1 MTHIRVATEGDLD
14 YAVAAR
20 LLGDVGLAA
29 VRTGRARGRDYLLRK
44 LAGYNNA
51 AQRDRWLVL
60 IDLDRDECA
69 PTLLRAWIGA
79 PAEGLIVRVAVREI
93 ESWLLADPGLANR
106 LRIPANTLPN
116 APDEINAPK
125 RQLLDIVRAH
135 CKTRSIRNDILP
147 QSGAA
152 SVGRNYNDLLIEF
165 VRERWNPRRAA
176 ERSPSLGRAIGAV
189 ERLVSA

>member
-20 LLGDVGLAA
+20 LLGDAGLAA
-29 VRTGRARGRDYLLRK
+29 VRTGRAMGRDHLLRK

-51 AQRDRWLVL
+51 AQRERWLVL

-69 PTLLRAWIGA
+69 PTLLRAWIA
-79 PAEGLIVRVAVREI
+79 DPADGLVVRVAVREI
-93 ESWLLADPGLANR
+93 ESWLLADPGLASR

-116 APDEINAPK
+116 APDELNAPK
-125 RQLLDIVRAH
+125 RQLVDIVRAH
-135 CKTRSIRNDILP
+135 CKSRNIRNEILP
-147 QSGAA
+147 LSGAA
-152 SVGRNYNDLLIEF
+152 GVGPSYNDLLIEF
-165 VRERWNPRRAA
+165 VRERWEPRRAA

-189 ERLVSA
+189 ERLASA